1 MANDAKVPQ
10 KLKVW
15 VPVAIASIE
24 LIDKLWRVANKD
36 QRVSSAGAK
45 LLARVRLAAIA
56 KNPSVRLARQLDAVA
71 EYLREAKLP
80 AERRVAWQKDVDRA
94 REVLVLV
101 RAMPARRRR
110 QHLRELDAEV
120 DTLFAAIVKE
130 VGSPNTSDSSEAP
143 INAH

>member
-110 QHLRELDAEV
+110 QHLRELDAQV

-143 INAH
+143 IHAH